1 MAELRTEEE
10 QIEAIKRWWKE
21 NGVSLLIGAAIAAA
35 GVFAWKAWQDYQTG
49 QAEAASQ
56 RYQQLLTLSSQDQV
70 TDAARGQ
77 AEELVASLT
86 EEHGDSLYADMA
98 RLLSARL
105 SVEGGDQAAARET
118 LEALIADSEHA
129 YLTGLA
135 RLRLA
140 RLQVAA
146 DEPEAALDTL
156 DGTIPATLSAQQAD
170 IRGDAHFALGE
181 TSQARD
187 AWREALQLAEEGER
201 PLYGV
206 QLKLDNLG
214 VQETTS

>member
-10 QIEAIKRWWKE
+10 QLEAIKRWWKE

-35 GVFAWKAWQDYQTG
+35 GVFGWKTWQDYQAG

-56 RYQQLLTLSSQDQV
+56 RYQQLLTLSSQEQLD
-70 TDAARGQ
+70 DAARER
-77 AEELVASLT
+77 AEEMATTLV
-86 EEHGDSLYADMA
+86 EEHGGTLYADMA
-98 RLLSARL
+98 QLLSARL

-118 LEALIADSEHA
+118 LEALIANSEHD
-129 YLTGLA
+129 YLSGLA

-146 DEPEAALDTL
+146 DEAEAALKTL
-156 DGTIPATLSAQQAD
+156 DGAIPAPLAAQQAD
-170 IRGDAHFALGE
+170 IRGDAHFALE
-181 TSQARD
+181 QTDQARD
-187 AWREALQLAEEGER
+187 AWREALRLAENGER

>member
-10 QIEAIKRWWKE
+10 QLEAIKRWWKE
-21 NGVSLLIGAAIAAA
+21 NGISLLAGAAIAAA
-35 GVFAWKAWQDYQTG
+35 GVFGWKAWQDYQAG

-56 RYQQLLTLSSQDQV
+56 RYQQLLTLSSQEQLD
-70 TDAARGQ
+70 DAARGR
-77 AEELVASLT
+77 AEELVTTLT
-86 EEHGDSLYADMA
+86 EEHDGSLYADMA
-98 RLLSARL
+98 LLLSARL
-105 SVEGGDQAAARET
+105 SVEGGDQAAAREA
-118 LEALIADSEHA
+118 LEGLIADSEHA

-146 DEPEAALDTL
+146 DEADAALETL
-156 DGTIPATLSAQQAD
+156 DGAIPATLSAQQAD
-170 IRGDAHFALGE
+170 IRGDAHFALGR
-181 TSQARD
+181 TTQARD
-187 AWREALQLAEEGER
+187 AWREALRLAEDGDR

>member
-10 QIEAIKRWWKE
+10 QLEAIKRWWKE
-21 NGVSLLIGAAIAAA
+21 NGISLLAGAAIAAA
-35 GVFAWKAWQDYQTG
+35 GVFGWKAWQDYQAG

-56 RYQQLLTLSSQDQV
+56 RYQQLLTLSSQDQLD
-70 TDAARGQ
+70 DAARGR
-77 AEELVASLT
+77 AEELVATLT

-98 RLLSARL
+98 LLLSARL
-105 SVEGGDQAAARET
+105 SVEGGDQAAAREA
-118 LEALIADSEHA
+118 LEGLVADSEHA

-146 DEPEAALDTL
+146 DEADAALETL
-156 DGTIPATLSAQQAD
+156 DGAIPATLSAQQAD
-170 IRGDAHFALGE
+170 IRGDAHFALGR
-181 TSQARD
+181 TDQARD
-187 AWREALQLAEEGER
+187 AWREALRLAEDGER